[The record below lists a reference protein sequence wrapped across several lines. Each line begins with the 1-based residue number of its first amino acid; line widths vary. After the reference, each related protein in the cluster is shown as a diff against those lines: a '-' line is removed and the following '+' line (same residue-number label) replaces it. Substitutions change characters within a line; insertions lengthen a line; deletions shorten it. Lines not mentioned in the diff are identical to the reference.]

1 MMAEKEKEDLPAH
14 PPLRGA
20 AAKRG
25 GRWRRAFLRL
35 GVWCVAILAVTVGL
49 WFGWGALRGAF
60 FTHNPHF
67 TLMRVQVEVNG
78 QLRPAEIAARLARL
92 GVRAGAKN
100 LFLLDLPALRRD
112 LSKYVMVADARLR
125 LRLPDTLVVEVDERV
140 PVAQY
145 QGRSVYLLDIDGW
158 VMPSRMDPK
167 LQALPLILGVRN
179 GQQQRLGAQC
189 HDEMV
194 LGALQ
199 FLHFIAIRPYGRYFD
214 AAVIQLDYDRAV
226 LRVHLRARGTL
237 REHAQL
243 MLPAKP
249 YDMDEALQRVEAIL
263 RDRTHAQQATG
274 FIDATYR
281 VNLPVLP

>member
-1 MMAEKEKEDLPAH
+1 MAETEKEDLSAH
-14 PPLRGA
+14 SPLRGA

-25 GRWRRAFLRL
+25 GRWHRVLLRL
-35 GVWCVAILAVTVGL
+35 VFWGGAMLAVTVGL
-49 WFGWGALRGAF
+49 WFGWGALQRAF

-67 TLMRVQVEVNG
+67 TLRRVQVEVNG

-100 LFLLDLPALRRD
+100 VFMLDLSALRRD
-112 LSKYVMVADARLR
+112 LRNYVMVADARLR

-145 QGRSVYLLDIDGW
+145 QGRSLCLLDLDGW
-158 VMPSRMDPK
+158 VMPARIDPK
-167 LQALPLILGVRN
+167 LQTLPLILGVRN
-179 GQQQRLGAQC
+179 GQQQRIGAQC

-194 LGALQ
+194 LSALQ

-214 AAVIQLDYDRAV
+214 ADVIQLDYDRAV
-226 LRVHLRARGTL
+226 LRVHLHARGTL

-263 RDRTHAQQATG
+263 RDRTRAQQATG
-274 FIDATYR
+274 FVDATYR